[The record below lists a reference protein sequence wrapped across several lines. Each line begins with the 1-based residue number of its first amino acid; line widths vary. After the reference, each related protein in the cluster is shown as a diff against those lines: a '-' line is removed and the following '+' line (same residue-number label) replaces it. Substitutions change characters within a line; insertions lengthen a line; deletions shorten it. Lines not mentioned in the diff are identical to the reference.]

1 MNTHRRHMNEID
13 IVQTEGSWRADFHYD
28 YDTKELVKSYGWK
41 WQVNE
46 KEWRTDNSNI
56 ALALAKAIKDHDT
69 VEKIEEIEKLQS
81 ITDKEAFVMSSA
93 KEPANEVVIQSP
105 DGLDFKR
112 YQLAFFDWYR
122 QRQANRITPSSLLC
136 ADEMGTGKTIQSAG
150 LFTQISEQKDN
161 GEQPRFLVVCTAG
174 MKILWE
180 REIQKWCKGLS
191 IIKIKGTKLLDYLPT
206 ENVVIINYDLLV
218 HHRPWIDQIADK
230 YGWDLIIC
238 DEAHYLK
245 NPKAKRTVGVLGGR
259 IRLKGEFGYIDPI
272 KGRKLFLTGT
282 PLVNRPVELWPILKE
297 CDPTGLGENW
307 QRFVRRYCGAY
318 KARYGWDTDGATNL
332 EELQVKLRSSIMI
345 RRRTND
351 VLDQLPAIQRQAI
364 VLPDNGHADL
374 IQAEWDAFNNHEQVL
389 KELEEA
395 RKSEVNEMDS
405 LLTTLRDRQGAT
417 FAELAKYRKLVGMAK
432 KDHVIEH
439 CKNVIDSRGKIVLFA
454 WHRDVVTALLGGLS
468 EFNPVRLTGGDSQIA
483 RQASVDAFQDNETVK
498 VIVLNL
504 EAGGIGI
511 TLTGTEKAGYCTS
524 VVFSELDWR
533 PSIMQQAERRV
544 ARLGADESA
553 TNILVHHVVLDG
565 SLDATISNRLIEKQ
579 SVIDQAIN

>member
-1 MNTHRRHMNEID
+1 MNEID
-13 IVQTEGSWRADFHYD
+13 IIRTEGSWRADFRYD

-41 WQVNE
+41 WRADE
-46 KEWRTDNSNI
+46 KEWQTNDSNI
-56 ALALAKAIKDHDT
+56 ALALAKAIEDHDT
-69 VEKIEEIEKLQS
+69 VEKIEEIERLQS
-81 ITDKEAFVMSSA
+81 IADKEAFVMSSA
-93 KEPANEVVIQSP
+93 KEPANGIIMRSP
-105 DGLDFKR
+105 DGLEFKR

-122 QRQANRITPSSLLC
+122 QRQVNRLTSLSLLC
-136 ADEMGTGKTIQSAG
+136 ADEMGTGKTIMSAG

-174 MKILWE
+174 MKITWE

-218 HHRPWIDQIADK
+218 HHRPWVDQIAEK
-230 YGWDLIIC
+230 YGWDLVIC

-245 NPKAKRTVGVLGGR
+245 NPKAKRTVAVLGGR
-259 IRLKGEFGYIDPI
+259 LRRDGEIGHIDPI
-272 KGRKLFLTGT
+272 DGRKLFLTGT

-307 QRFVRRYCGAY
+307 QRFVKRYCGAY
-318 KARYGWDTDGATNL
+318 KGRYGWDTGGATNL

-364 VLPDNGHADL
+364 VLPDNGSADL
-374 IQAEWDAFNNHEQVL
+374 IQAEWEAFNNHEQVL

-395 RKSEVNEMDS
+395 RTSSDSDMD
-405 LLTTLRDRQGAT
+405 LLLRTLRDRQGAT

-432 KDHVIEH
+432 KDHVVEH
-439 CKNVIDSRGKIVLFA
+439 CRNVIDSRGKLVLFA
-454 WHRDVVTALLGGLS
+454 WHKDVVTALLGGLS
-468 EFNPVRLTGGDSQIA
+468 EFNPVRLTGGDSQTA
-483 RQASVDAFQDNETVK
+483 RQASVDAFQDDETVK

-504 EAGGIGI
+504 EAGGVGI
-511 TLTGTEKAGYCTS
+511 TLTGTEEAGFCTS

-565 SLDATISNRLIEKQ
+565 SLDATISNRLIDKQ
-579 SVIDQAIN
+579 NVIDQAIN

>member
-1 MNTHRRHMNEID
+1 MNEID
-13 IVQTEGSWRADFHYD
+13 IIRTEGSWRADFRYD

-41 WQVNE
+41 WRADE
-46 KEWRTDNSNI
+46 KEWSTTDSSI
-56 ALALAKAIKDHDT
+56 ALALAKAIEDHDT
-69 VEKIEEIEKLQS
+69 EEKIEEIERLQS
-81 ITDKEAFVMSSA
+81 IADKEAFVMSSA
-93 KEPANEVVIQSP
+93 KEPANGIIVRSP
-105 DGLDFKR
+105 DGLEFKR

-122 QRQANRITPSSLLC
+122 QRQVNRLTSLSLLC
-136 ADEMGTGKTIQSAG
+136 ADEMGTGKTIMSAG

-174 MKILWE
+174 MKITWE

-218 HHRPWIDQIADK
+218 HHRPWVDQIAEK

-245 NPKAKRTVGVLGGR
+245 NPKAKRTVAVLGGR
-259 IRLKGEFGYIDPI
+259 IRRDGEIGHISPIDG
-272 KGRKLFLTGT
+272 KKLFLTGT

-318 KARYGWDTDGATNL
+318 KGRYGWDTSGATNL

-345 RRRTND
+345 RRRTNE

-364 VLPDNGHADL
+364 VLPDNGSADL
-374 IQAEWDAFNNHEQVL
+374 VQAEWEAFNTYEQVL

-395 RKSEVNEMDS
+395 RTSKDGDMDS
-405 LLTTLRDRQGAT
+405 LLITLRDRQGAS

-432 KDHVIEH
+432 KDHVVEH
-439 CKNVIDSRGKIVLFA
+439 CRNVIDSRGKIVLFA
-454 WHRDVVTALLGGLS
+454 WHKDVVTALLGGLK
-468 EFNPVRLTGGDSQIA
+468 EFNPVRLTGSDSQIA
-483 RQASVDAFQDNETVK
+483 RQASVDAFQVDETVK

-504 EAGGIGI
+504 EAGGVGI
-511 TLTGTEKAGYCTS
+511 TLTGTEEAGFCTS

-565 SLDATISNRLIEKQ
+565 SLDATISNRLIDKQ
-579 SVIDQAIN
+579 NVIDQAIN

>member
-1 MNTHRRHMNEID
+1 MNEID
-13 IVQTEGSWRADFHYD
+13 IIRTEGSWRADFRYD

-41 WQVNE
+41 WRADE
-46 KEWRTDNSNI
+46 KEWRTNDSSI
-56 ALALAKAIKDHDT
+56 ALALAKAIEDHDT

-81 ITDKEAFVMSSA
+81 IADQEAFVMSSA
-93 KEPANEVVIQSP
+93 KELIPQHSYPDSFKIQAP
-105 DGLDFKR
+105 DGLEFKR
-112 YQLAFFDWYR
+112 YQIAFFDWYR
-122 QRQANRITPSSLLC
+122 QRQANRLTSPSLLL
-136 ADEMGTGKTIQSAG
+136 ADEMGTGKTIMSAG
-150 LFTQISEQKDN
+150 LFSQISEQKDN

-174 MKILWE
+174 MKITWE
-180 REIQKWCKGLS
+180 REVKKWCRGLS
-191 IIKIKGTKLLDYLPT
+191 TVKIKGTKLLDYLPT

-218 HHRPWIDQIADK
+218 HHRPWVDQIAEK

-245 NPKAKRTVGVLGGR
+245 NPKAKRTVAVLGGR
-259 IRLKGEFGYIDPI
+259 IKRDGEIGHIGAID
-272 KGRKLFLTGT
+272 GRKLFLTGT

-318 KARYGWDTDGATNL
+318 KGRYGWDTSGATNL

-345 RRRTND
+345 RRRTNE

-364 VLPDNGHADL
+364 VLPDNGSADL
-374 IQAEWDAFNNHEQVL
+374 IQAEWEAYNNHEQVL
-389 KELEEA
+389 KELKEA
-395 RKSEVNEMDS
+395 RTSGDSDMDS
-405 LLTTLRDRQGAT
+405 LLRTLRDRQGAS

-439 CKNVIDSRGKIVLFA
+439 CRNVIDSRGKIVLFA
-454 WHRDVVTALLGGLS
+454 WHKDVVTALLGGLK
-468 EFNPVRLTGGDSQIA
+468 EFKPVRFTGSDSQIA
-483 RQASVDAFQDNETVK
+483 RQASVDAFQVDETVK

-504 EAGGIGI
+504 EAGGVGI
-511 TLTGTEKAGYCTS
+511 TLTGTEEAGFCTS

-565 SLDATISNRLIEKQ
+565 SLDATISNRLIDKQ
-579 SVIDQAIN
+579 NVIDQAIN